1 MNLEKKTLRNNEVVL
16 TRGFF
21 SEEDTSIVRQ
31 EYDNLDKQLQNSL
44 R

>member
-31 EYDNLDKQLQNSL
+31 DDNLDKQLQNSL